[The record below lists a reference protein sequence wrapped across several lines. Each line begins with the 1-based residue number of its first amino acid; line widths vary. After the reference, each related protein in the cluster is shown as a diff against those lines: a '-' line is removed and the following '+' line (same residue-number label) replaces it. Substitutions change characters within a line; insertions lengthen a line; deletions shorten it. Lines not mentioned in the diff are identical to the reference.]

1 MKFTIFLLCDIFCF
15 MEIIVIS
22 ERENFLSELIAV
34 WEDSVRSSH
43 EFLSN
48 AEIEKIK
55 EYVPQ
60 AIKNIPILVVGFDNK
75 IPIAFMGIDGKKL
88 EMLFVKSNRRRQ
100 GIGKTLLNFAIT
112 NYGVN
117 ELCVNEENPD
127 AIKFYE
133 GMGFETYKR
142 TELDEQGNS
151 YPILYM
157 KRK

>member
-1 MKFTIFLLCDIFCF
+1 
-15 MEIIVIS
+15 MEIIVIN
-22 ERENFLSELIAV
+22 EREKFLSELVAV
-34 WEDSVRSSH
+34 WEDSVWSSH

-48 AEIEKIK
+48 AEIEKIN

-60 AIKNIPILVVGFDNK
+60 AIKNIPILVVEFDNK
-75 IPIAFMGIDGKKL
+75 SPIAFMGIDGKKL

-100 GIGKTLLNFAIT
+100 GIGKALLNFAIT

-117 ELCVNEENPD
+117 ELCVNEENLD

-133 GMGFETYKR
+133 AMGFETYKR
-142 TELDEQGNS
+142 TELDEQGNP

>member
-1 MKFTIFLLCDIFCF
+1 
-15 MEIIVIS
+15 
-22 ERENFLSELIAV
+22 
-34 WEDSVRSSH
+34 
-43 EFLSN
+43 
-48 AEIEKIK
+48 
-55 EYVPQ
+55 
-60 AIKNIPILVVGFDNK
+60 
-75 IPIAFMGIDGKKL
+75 MGIDGKKL

-100 GIGKTLLNFAIT
+100 GIGKALLNFAIT

-117 ELCVNEENPD
+117 ELCVNEQNPN

-142 TELDEQGNS
+142 TELDEQGNP